1 MWMKHPKPSV
11 GPHASSIYD
20 SASSNSD
27 PNAIAG
33 LLDNPIW
40 NALRTEH
47 SALALGNRLAL
58 RYPAEIGPLSGI
70 PDQSAASY
78 EALRTIAGPGGV
90 VALFFEDPPS
100 PPPGWMLL
108 RDGLL
113 YQMICLEPATEDP
126 TRTAVQSVPAPEFRR
141 LSAADVPAMIELAE
155 LTEPGPFH
163 HRTIELGVFFGI
175 FHSGRLLGMAGQRL
189 QLPQFIEVSAVCTHP
204 EARERGYARALM
216 AKVIAD
222 IRSRG
227 KTPILHV
234 FASNSSAISVYKT
247 LGFTHRR
254 SLHLAV
260 LRNEA

>member
-1 MWMKHPKPSV
+1 MKHPNPSLS
-11 GPHASSIYD
+11 PSRFSLYD

-27 PNAIAG
+27 PNAITSV
-33 LLDNPIW
+33 LDNPIW
-40 NALRTEH
+40 NALLTEH

-100 PPPGWMLL
+100 LPQGWMLL
-108 RDGLL
+108 RGGWLD
-113 YQMICLEPATEDP
+113 QMICLQPATEDS
-126 TRTAVQSVPAPEFRR
+126 TTATAQPIPDAEFRQ
-141 LSAADVPAMIELAE
+141 LTPADVPAMIELAE

-175 FHSGRLLGMAGQRL
+175 FYSSRLLGMAGQRL

-204 EARERGYARALM
+204 EARGRGYARGLM
-216 AKVIAD
+216 AKVVAD

-234 FASNSSAISVYKT
+234 IASNSSAISVYKT
-247 LGFTHRR
+247 LGFTRRR